1 MALLALVSCSKEQDE
16 LLPAHTESATCRIT
30 VACIPETRTVELVRS
45 SIQERE
51 ARVTD
56 LNLWVF
62 NASLGVSRHRYVIG
76 SGALTLELPAGDYTY
91 YALANAG
98 EDLGEL
104 DEAGTNALTLTIDP
118 YADLQQGDCL
128 PMASRGSFTAL
139 GGRNITVCLVRCAA
153 RMEINLSVAPE
164 FASQFTL
171 RSVQLL
177 DVPTVLRCFAD
188 NRVEDLSAVADY
200 PAEEASGTT
209 YHGAFYLTENIAGTN
224 SAIADPRDRS
234 RANAPRS
241 ATCIRVQGTA
251 DGRRVDYFI
260 YPGANTTSDFNVHR
274 NRRYRLEAVI
284 TGSNTVDMRVSTVEA
299 ELPAWDE
306 YYLIGD
312 TIRGLLALSCVN
324 NPDNCFDLSCELLA
338 GSGTVLVD
346 GQVLMPGTSL
356 RLLDGGGNRTA
367 EVAYTQA
374 GEGDA
379 ALRLTLTDRYGQRLD
394 RELSTIFVKEGP
406 NVTFTQQGDSLYAY
420 EFGVLNVHVEQPGY
434 TGSYT
439 VRSDGEVDIH
449 YGSQG
454 PLQEFTLPGNGD
466 HSIFFTP
473 IRTGFAPI
481 RLTLTDENGRSA
493 QILAQTV
500 GLTAHVQIRP
510 SYEGGGGEPIRFS
523 VHASCPVGEDLR
535 VYFFADL
542 VKLNADGQVVT
553 SCGISDN
560 STIRKGD
567 TEAVFVPKANLHD
580 LIVRTFEVRSL
591 SRKASED
598 GLYVYEIAN

>member
-224 SAIADPRDRS
+224 SAIADPGAGPMRP
-234 RANAPRS
+234 AAPPAS
-241 ATCIRVQGTA
+241 AYRV
-251 DGRRVDYFI
+251 R
-260 YPGANTTSDFNVHR
+260 P
-274 NRRYRLEAVI
+274 
-284 TGSNTVDMRVSTVEA
+284 M
-299 ELPAWDE
+299 
-306 YYLIGD
+306 
-312 TIRGLLALSCVN
+312 
-324 NPDNCFDLSCELLA
+324 
-338 GSGTVLVD
+338 
-346 GQVLMPGTSL
+346 
-356 RLLDGGGNRTA
+356 
-367 EVAYTQA
+367 A
-374 GEGDA
+374 GE
-379 ALRLTLTDRYGQRLD
+379 
-394 RELSTIFVKEGP
+394 STI
-406 NVTFTQQGDSLYAY
+406 S
-420 EFGVLNVHVEQPGY
+420 
-434 TGSYT
+434 
-439 VRSDGEVDIH
+439 
-449 YGSQG
+449 
-454 PLQEFTLPGNGD
+454 
-466 HSIFFTP
+466 SI
-473 IRTGFAPI
+473 RAPI
-481 RLTLTDENGRSA
+481 RLRISTCIATAVTGSKPSSPGAIPSICAYRLSKRNYRRGTNTTL
-493 QILAQTV
+493 
-500 GLTAHVQIRP
+500 
-510 SYEGGGGEPIRFS
+510 
-523 VHASCPVGEDLR
+523 
-535 VYFFADL
+535 
-542 VKLNADGQVVT
+542 
-553 SCGISDN
+553 
-560 STIRKGD
+560 
-567 TEAVFVPKANLHD
+567 
-580 LIVRTFEVRSL
+580 
-591 SRKASED
+591 
-598 GLYVYEIAN
+598 